1 MRSDTVTKGKQQAPH
16 RSLLNAL
23 GLTPEEMETLR
34 VILEK
39 MVANSA
45 RLAGEEQKQ

>member
-1 MRSDTVTKGKQQAPH
+1 MQA
-16 RSLLNAL
+16 RCGRAL
-23 GLTPEEMETLR
+23 FDGLTPEEMETLR